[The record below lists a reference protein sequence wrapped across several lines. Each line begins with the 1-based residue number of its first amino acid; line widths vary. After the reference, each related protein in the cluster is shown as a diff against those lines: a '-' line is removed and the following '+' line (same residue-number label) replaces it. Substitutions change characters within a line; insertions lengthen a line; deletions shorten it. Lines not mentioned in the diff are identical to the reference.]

1 MVVHLERN
9 MTHRHINSGKELS
22 SAAIDDIIG
31 RGSLADWGELKRAAR
46 LDARVLDRIIR
57 VCAPRLADP
66 YEQRY
71 HLWNYHARHAH
82 T

>member
-1 MVVHLERN
+1 

-31 RGSLADWGELKRAAR
+31 RGSLADWGEHCGRECLMPKFAFLPTPANNCSYKNCCAHGPDGSR
-46 LDARVLDRIIR
+46 DGFVLSTRGE
-57 VCAPRLADP
+57 L
-66 YEQRY
+66 Y
-71 HLWNYHARHAH
+71 

>member
-1 MVVHLERN
+1 MN
-9 MTHRHINSGKELS
+9 HRHINSSKELS

-46 LDARVLDRIIR
+46 LDARVLERIIR

-71 HLWNYHARHAH
+71 PLWNYHARHAH